1 VPEPSDWLADMPSA
15 DPPRPAGTDS
25 VRQAGADAPRP
36 PESDPVAAEL
46 RDRMERLPPGHP
58 SSPYRGD
65 GSRKP
70 PEPDQSDR
78 EYPIPGDPD
87 YRSDAPSAPHAG
99 EVELVIMASDTSF
112 DRDSESPADA
122 TLDRDPETPADAT
135 RDRDLETPADAS
147 SDRNPEISADTDT
160 DRDLQAAPDP
170 AEPGDVPP
178 DIEPLTDAECAEHV
192 QYVRER
198 LDQAREQGRATNEEY
213 TIDTRGEV
221 WLEQREVFHDALIDE
236 LYARAA
242 NVPAEH
248 KAIIAGGLPGAGKST
263 VLERYA
269 GIDRSCFL
277 TIDPDKVKEEL
288 ARHDLIPVVEGLS
301 PMEASDLVHEE
312 SSYIAKR
319 LARRAQ
325 ADGKNVIWDITM
337 STSISTEQRI
347 ETLRAQGYT
356 HIEGIFVDIPLTT
369 SEERATARHRMDE
382 EEYRAGKGQGGR
394 LIPTDLTSGSTDPDW
409 GSVNKRTFEEVKHRF
424 DEWSLYDNSVDGQAP
439 TLTDSSKTEERRI

>member
-1 VPEPSDWLADMPSA
+1 LLLTGPADVTGYDGLVTERAGDGIVPEPSDWLADMPSA
-15 DPPRPAGTDS
+15 DPPHLAGTDS
-25 VRQAGADAPRP
+25 PRQAGADSPRP
-36 PESDPVAAEL
+36 PESDPAAAEL

-65 GSRKP
+65 GSPKP

-87 YRSDAPSAPHAG
+87 YRLNTPDTPDAAQLSETVA
-99 EVELVIMASDTSF
+99 MASGASTDRTSEAAAETSP
-112 DRDSESPADA
+112 DRHLETPTDA
-122 TLDRDPETPADAT
+122 SADRDPH
-135 RDRDLETPADAS
+135 
-147 SDRNPEISADTDT
+147 
-160 DRDLQAAPDP
+160 AAEDP
-170 AEPGDVPP
+170 AQLGDVQP
-178 DIEPLTDAECAEHV
+178 DVEPLTDAEYAEHV
-192 QYVRER
+192 QDVRER

-221 WLEQREVFHDALIDE
+221 WLEQREAFHDALIDE
-236 LYARAA
+236 FYARAA

-248 KAIIAGGLPGAGKST
+248 RAIIVGGLPGAGKST

-269 GIDRSCFL
+269 GIDRSRFL

-288 ARHDLIPVVEGLS
+288 ARHDLVPVVEGLS

-337 STSISTEQRI
+337 STRVSTEQRI
-347 ETLRAQGYT
+347 EALRALGYT

-369 SEERATARHRMDE
+369 SEERTTARHRMDQ

-394 LIPTDLTSGSTDPDW
+394 LIPTDLTSGSGDPVW
-409 GSVNKRTFEEVKHRF
+409 G
-424 DEWSLYDNSVDGQAP
+424 A
-439 TLTDSSKTEERRI
+439 